1 MEAMPSIPLGRA
13 SFPGTPIH
21 LRIVESVVHSI
32 VACSLLSFVPT
43 QPRFTTRSFMSAGSN
58 RARCRET
65 CSGSRKLK
73 RPAPLCVAV
82 RKRCFY
88 VWLVQVPPGRRTT
101 VGHAVR
107 RTSPLISTLATAA
120 AEKKCSLTRNCFRSD
135 EMANCLLSPIL
146 LGKLFQSLAS
156 SGCWHR
162 YNTHDAAVMLN
173 KSCGSVCIPM

>member
-43 QPRFTTRSFMSAGSN
+43 QPRFTRSFMSAGSN

-120 AEKKCSLTRNCFRSD
+120 AEMKCSLTRNCFDQTRW
-135 EMANCLLSPIL
+135 PIA
-146 LGKLFQSLAS
+146 FCRRYSLESYFKVWQAL
-156 SGCWHR
+156 
-162 YNTHDAAVMLN
+162 AAGTDTIRMMLQ
-173 KSCGSVCIPM
+173 